1 MRLTTTAMEGAEHN
15 VTVPRH
21 DPLRLGTLASILD
34 EVAAHFGMSRDEL
47 MTKIFNK

>member
-1 MRLTTTAMEGAEHN
+1 MEGAEHN

-34 EVAAHFGMSRDEL
+34 EVAAHFGMSRNEL